1 MYLHSCVPISFSNFY
16 WKLPRP
22 IYVTRSRKNWM
33 HDQAQKALKQ
43 AGEQDEERGEDSSEL
58 SSNIYKRP
66 SSKASRG
73 RGGRGRGR
81 GQGKGRGRAK
91 NKPKPV
97 PDLQSSSHKRKDSES
112 KESQERPLK
121 RPAASKPPQ
130 DPIKFISYCEQYYS
144 TLLVLFNSVP
154 RFTCTGHEDDRANE
168 DRSRGVAS
176 HCREGARL
184 LCS

>member
-1 MYLHSCVPISFSNFY
+1 MKSVVRIHRNCLVTYTSVPAAR
-16 WKLPRP
+16 LL
-22 IYVTRSRKNWM
+22 VGVV
-33 HDQAQKALKQ
+33 
-43 AGEQDEERGEDSSEL
+43 GE
-58 SSNIYKRP
+58 
-66 SSKASRG
+66 
-73 RGGRGRGR
+73 
-81 GQGKGRGRAK
+81 GRGRAK